1 MVWQG
6 RHITPLR
13 LVGDTVEPRDH
24 SAVNRRV
31 ERFGCFAGA
40 AIAPPSIGNDA
51 DTDMP
56 NPLHPD
62 LMTPAER
69 LDEIAEILAAG
80 ILPVRARVRA
90 PRGSTA
96 EQVRLDF
103 SPRRSGHARPSGERR
118 RRA

>member
-1 MVWQG
+1 
-6 RHITPLR
+6 
-13 LVGDTVEPRDH
+13 VGDTVEPGDH
-24 SAVNRRV
+24 SALDRRV
-31 ERFGCFAGA
+31 ERFGCFAGG

-80 ILPVRARVRA
+80 ILRVRSRLSA
-90 PRGSTA
+90 PQGSTT
-96 EQVRLDF
+96 EQVRVDF
-103 SPRRSGHARPSGERR
+103 SHRRSGYVAPSGQRR
-118 RRA
+118 RRT